1 MSDKIKHV
9 SASSIAAFKCCPT
22 KYRIAYVEALRP
34 AVDAE
39 PLRLGTAWHR
49 GLEILSMPTGAFI
62 NEPYTDPPRETT
74 ITEEN
79 RLEIAVRE
87 ATAIYDTVPD
97 WADPTDWA
105 VEREVI
111 ANALAAYHW
120 LYPQGMSEYETVA
133 TELEF
138 ELPLRNPETGHS
150 TPNFVRVGK
159 IDRIIRSKAT
169 GAILIQENKTTGKGI
184 DSGSSY
190 WDRLRKDTQSKF
202 YIQAARDLQT
212 SGGCEQMPMALKDT
226 DIPLPFVAG
235 LLHDVFHKPTIR
247 PSKLTQGESAEFVRT
262 GDYCGQHFVVVQSY
276 PISHV
281 VPGGTVSIPVT
292 SLSVDGVLAEVEL
305 GAEPK
310 PTKKDP
316 NPAQKF
322 AVRETPAMYGAR
334 LLQDITQRP
343 EFYFARREIAFTD
356 AELKNFEY
364 QVWALQRNMAEMERT
379 GFYYENEQQCEA
391 TFKCPYCV
399 LCYQNV
405 DVYHG
410 QTPPGFK
417 RLHVEEAEQTEATV
431 E

>member
-1 MSDKIKHV
+1 MTDSKVGHV
-9 SASSIAAFKCCPT
+9 SASSIAAFKTCPT
-22 KYRIAYVEALRP
+22 KYRIAYVEAIRP
-34 AVDAE
+34 EQDAQ
-39 PLRLGTAWHR
+39 PLRFGTCWHK
-49 GLEILSMPTGAFI
+49 GLEVL
-62 NEPYTDPPRETT
+62 ETPDLLVVELGSDGEGIERPVT
-74 ITEEN
+74 PEEHLA
-79 RLEIAVRE
+79 RAIEE
-87 ATAIYDTVPD
+87 ATEVYETVPD
-97 WADPTDWA
+97 WADPIDWA

-111 ANALAAYHW
+111 ANALAGYAW
-120 LYPQGMSEYETVA
+120 LYPTGMSEYETVA

-202 YIQAARDLQT
+202 YIQAARDLWA
-212 SGGCEQMPMALKDT
+212 SGELVNAPAL
-226 DIPLPFVAG
+226 PSG

-247 PSKLTQGESAEFVRT
+247 PSKLTQGESANFVKT
-262 GDYCGQHFVVVQSY
+262 GDYCGQHFEIVQSGDACH
-276 PISHV
+276 PS
-281 VPGGTVSIPVT
+281 T
-292 SLSVDGVLAEVEL
+292 LVDGVEAEVEP
-305 GAEPK
+305 G
-310 PTKKDP
+310 KKEGSY
-316 NPAQKF
+316 AL
-322 AVRETPAMYGAR
+322 RETPAMYGAR

-356 AELKNFEY
+356 QELLDFQY

-379 GFYYENEQQCEA
+379 GHYYENEQSCEA

-417 RLHVEEAEQTEATV
+417 RLHVETV
-431 E
+431 EQQEVTAE

>member
-1 MSDKIKHV
+1 LEVLETPDLLV
-9 SASSIAAFKCCPT
+9 
-22 KYRIAYVEALRP
+22 VEPGPDGEGVERP
-34 AVDAE
+34 VT
-39 PLRLGTAWHR
+39 P
-49 GLEILSMPTGAFI
+49 
-62 NEPYTDPPRETT
+62 
-74 ITEEN
+74 EEHLA
-79 RLEIAVRE
+79 RAIEE
-87 ATAIYDTVPD
+87 ATEVYQTVPD

-111 ANALAAYHW
+111 ANALAGYAW
-120 LYPQGMSEYETVA
+120 LYPAGMSEYETVA

-169 GAILIQENKTTGKGI
+169 GAILIQENKTTGRPI

-202 YIQAARDLQT
+202 YIQAARDLAGDGIR
-212 SGGCEQMPMALKDT
+212 SDLLG
-226 DIPLPFVAG
+226 VSG

-247 PSKLTQGESAEFVRT
+247 PSKLTQAESNEFVRT
-262 GDYCGQHFVVVQSY
+262 GDYCGQHFDVGLTESEV
-276 PISHV
+276 
-281 VPGGTVSIPVT
+281 GTVPVGDEIAQMEVGKKLGHFSI
-292 SLSVDGVLAEVEL
+292 
-305 GAEPK
+305 
-310 PTKKDP
+310 
-316 NPAQKF
+316 
-322 AVRETPAMYGAR
+322 RETPAMYGAR

-356 AELKNFEY
+356 AELKSFEY
-364 QVWALQRNMAEMERT
+364 QVWSLQKMMNEMERT
-379 GFYYENEQQCEA
+379 GYWFENEQQCEA

-399 LCYQNV
+399 LCYNNV
-405 DVYHG
+405 DIYHG

-417 RLHVEEAEQTEATV
+417 RLHVEEAEQTEATA

>member
-1 MSDKIKHV
+1 V
-9 SASSIAAFKCCPT
+9 
-22 KYRIAYVEALRP
+22 KYRVAYVEALRP

-39 PLRLGTAWHR
+39 PLRLGTAWHK
-49 GLEILSMPTGAFI
+49 GLEILENPDIA
-62 NEPYTDPPRETT
+62 
-74 ITEEN
+74 EED
-79 RLEIAVRE
+79 RVAEAVAQ
-87 ATAIYDTVPD
+87 ATAVYETIPD

-111 ANALAAYHW
+111 ANALAAYAW
-120 LYPQGMSEYETVA
+120 YYPAGMSEYETVA

-202 YIQAARDLQT
+202 YIQAARDLAGDGIR
-212 SGGCEQMPMALKDT
+212 SDLLG
-226 DIPLPFVAG
+226 VSG
-235 LLHDVFHKPTIR
+235 LLHDVFHKPTIK
-247 PSKLTQGESAEFVRT
+247 PSKLTQGETAKFVET
-262 GDYCGQHFVVVQSY
+262 GDYCGQNFVRSY
-276 PISHV
+276 EIT
-281 VPGGTVSIPVT
+281 PGPTPESR
-292 SLSVDGVLAEVEL
+292 LYVDGVQAEI
-305 GAEPK
+305 EPG
-310 PTKKDP
+310 KKEGT
-316 NPAQKF
+316 F

-356 AELKNFEY
+356 QELKAFEF

-379 GFYYENEQQCEA
+379 GHYYENEQSCEA

-399 LCYQNV
+399 LCYANV

-417 RLHVEEAEQTEATV
+417 RLHVEEAEQTEATA

>member
-1 MSDKIKHV
+1 MSDKVKHV
-9 SASSIAAFKCCPT
+9 SASSIAAFKTCPT
-22 KYRIAYVEALRP
+22 KYRIAYVEAVRP
-34 AVDAE
+34 ERDAE
-39 PLRLGTAWHR
+39 PLRIGTAWHK
-49 GLEILSMPTGAFI
+49 GLEVLEMVSGSVFETAGPDDAVDLLV
-62 NEPYTDPPRETT
+62 TD
-74 ITEEN
+74 EN
-79 RLEIAVRE
+79 RLALAVE
-87 ATAIYDTVPD
+87 VATAIYDTVPD
-97 WADPTDWA
+97 WADPADWA

-111 ANALAAYHW
+111 ANALAGYHW
-120 LYPQGMSEYETVA
+120 LYPAGMSEYETVA

-202 YIQAARDLQT
+202 YIQAARDLAAE
-212 SGGCEQMPMALKDT
+212 GGHSEL
-226 DIPLPFVAG
+226 LGVSG

-247 PSKLTQGESAEFVRT
+247 PSKLTQGETAEFIKT
-262 GDYCGQHFVVVQSY
+262 GDYCGQHFEITQDGEGIY
-276 PISHV
+276 A
-281 VPGGTVSIPVT
+281 GGDVC
-292 SLSVDGVLAEVEL
+292 EVEL

-322 AVRETPAMYGAR
+322 CIRETPAMYGAR

-356 AELKNFEY
+356 AELKDFQY
-364 QVWALQRNMAEMERT
+364 QVWALQRNMSEMERT
-379 GFYYENEQQCEA
+379 GYYYENETQCEA

-399 LCYQNV
+399 LCYSNV

-410 QTPPGFK
+410 QVPPGFK
-417 RLHVEEAEQTEATV
+417 RLHVEEAEQTEATA

>member
-1 MSDKIKHV
+1 MSDNKVGHV
-9 SASSIAAFKCCPT
+9 SASSIAAFKTCPT
-22 KYRIAYVEALRP
+22 KYRIAYVEAIRP
-34 AVDAE
+34 ERDAE
-39 PLRLGTAWHR
+39 PLRMGTAWHR
-49 GLEILSMPTGAFI
+49 GLEVLESPTGTEWTEHIQDEQGQDVYLTI
-62 NEPYTDPPRETT
+62 ND
-74 ITEEN
+74 EN
-79 RLEIAVRE
+79 RLMIAIAH
-87 ATAIYDTVPD
+87 ATAIYNTVPD

-111 ANALAAYHW
+111 ANALAGYAW
-120 LYPQGMSEYETVA
+120 LYPAGMSEYETVA

-150 TPNFVRVGK
+150 TPNFVRAGK

-169 GAILIQENKTTGKGI
+169 GAILIQENKTTGKPI
-184 DSGSSY
+184 DSGSTY
-190 WDRLRKDTQSKF
+190 WQRLRKDTQSKF
-202 YIQAARDLQT
+202 YIQAARDLAGDGIR
-212 SGGCEQMPMALKDT
+212 SDLLG
-226 DIPLPFVAG
+226 VSG
-235 LLHDVFHKPTIR
+235 LLHDVFHKPTIK
-247 PSKLTQGESAEFVRT
+247 PSKLTQGESAEFMRT
-262 GDYCGQHFVVVQSY
+262 GDYCGQHFEVQALPLGANESGA
-276 PISHV
+276 IV
-281 VPGGTVSIPVT
+281 VPPRV
-292 SLSVDGVLAEVEL
+292 LVDDVVAEVEL

-322 AVRETPAMYGAR
+322 AIRETPAMYGAR

-356 AELKNFEY
+356 QELKAFEY
-364 QVWALQRNMAEMERT
+364 QVWSLQKMMNEMERT
-379 GFYYENEQQCEA
+379 GYWFESEQQCEA
-391 TFKCPYCV
+391 TYKCPYCV

-417 RLHVEEAEQTEATV
+417 RLHVEEAEQTEATA